1 MITYNYIYLRFSN
14 EMITIIM
21 KFVYDGRFRS
31 GVISN
36 EDTQESLAY
45 DRVGN
50 FHRGPF
56 KVCQRFVLFS
66 NLYKYPR
73 TQALLTY
80 LKTYTNER

>member
-1 MITYNYIYLRFSN
+1 
-14 EMITIIM
+14 MITIIM
-21 KFVYDGRFRS
+21 KFVYDERFRS

-56 KVCQRFVLFS
+56 
-66 NLYKYPR
+66 
-73 TQALLTY
+73 
-80 LKTYTNER
+80 